1 MAHLNIYIEDNL
13 LKYIQTSAK
22 IEKVSMSK
30 WIRNK
35 ITMDFDKSKW
45 PENYFDI
52 FGSLANENF
61 ECPERIKMS
70 VDTSR
75 EKL

>member
-1 MAHLNIYIEDNL
+1 
-13 LKYIQTSAK
+13 
-22 IEKVSMSK
+22 MSK

-61 ECPERIKMS
+61 GRPEQIKMS
-70 VDTSR
+70 VDTPR